1 MNDTLTSYSII
12 NDTLSFVSS
21 VMITTISII
30 GNTAVILILSKQEF
44 RKEPL
49 FRYLITATIFDTVNA
64 IMIWP
69 TNYLDIFM
77 INQID
82 GSCKVY
88 KFSINMLAT
97 FSSYMN
103 NFTSLDTLMIVKY
116 PTKFKF
122 RKTYKYQ
129 IFIQLMIFLD
139 RPFFWINIKT
149 VMIIEKLNLLDFS
162 ITIKNS
168 VKKIWKIGFTFYTFD
183 IFLHFLSSQCL
194 TSG

>member
-12 NDTLSFVSS
+12 NDTLSFESP

-30 GNTAVILILSKQEF
+30 GNTAVILILSKQEY

-69 TNYLDIFM
+69 ANYLDIFM

-82 GSCKVY
+82 WSYKVY
-88 KFSINMLAT
+88 KFSNNMLAT

-103 NFTSLDTLMIVKY
+103 NLTSIDTLMIVKY
-116 PTKFKF
+116 PTKFQF

-129 IFIQLMIFLD
+129 IFIQLM
-139 RPFFWINIKT
+139 FFY
-149 VMIIEKLNLLDFS
+149 FRA
-162 ITIKNS
+162 
-168 VKKIWKIGFTFYTFD
+168 Y
-183 IFLHFLSSQCL
+183 
-194 TSG
+194 